1 MELAA
6 ALLSV
11 VAPLAPA
18 IKGWLDSVAHRNRSY
33 ARAEIIR
40 ARSASPSDSRDAHL
54 RREEDND

>member
-1 MELAA
+1 MELIA

-18 IKGWLDSVAHRNRSY
+18 IKGWLDSVAHRNRSL

-40 ARSASPSDSRDAHL
+40 ARSARPGDSWDA
-54 RREEDND
+54 RPKREEDHG